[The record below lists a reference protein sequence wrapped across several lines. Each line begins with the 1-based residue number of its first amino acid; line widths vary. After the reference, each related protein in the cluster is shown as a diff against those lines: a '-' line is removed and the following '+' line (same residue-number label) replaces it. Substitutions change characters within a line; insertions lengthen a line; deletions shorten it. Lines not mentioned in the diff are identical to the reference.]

1 MTIDLTALPAPAV
14 LEALD
19 FEETYQAE
27 LATYRQLMEEDG
39 QEWSAPLESDP
50 VTKLIELGSY
60 RRLLNRARVN
70 DASKALLL
78 AYAKGTDLDQLAA
91 NVNLKRLVIQA
102 EDLAAVPP
110 VPAVME
116 EDDALRERVQLVYEG
131 LTTAGPRNSYILHAR
146 NASGLVADATAE
158 SPSPAVVVVT
168 VLSLEGNGAAPADLL
183 ATVAAQLN
191 DDDVRPVADRV
202 TVQSAQIL
210 PYKVEAKVYM
220 VSNGPENEAI
230 LATCRE
236 RLQAWINPRRRLGV
250 EVARSGVDAQLHING
265 VSRVELTAWTDIKP
279 TKAQAAWCTGINVL
293 RGT

>member
-19 FEETYQAE
+19 FEDTYQAE
-27 LATYRQLMEEDG
+27 LATFRTLMETDG

-50 VTKLIELGSY
+50 VTKLIELGTY

-70 DASKALLL
+70 DAAKALLL
-78 AYAKGTDLDQLAA
+78 AYATGADLDQLAA
-91 NVNLKRLVIQA
+91 NVSLQRLVVQA
-102 EDLAAVPP
+102 EDLTAVPP
-110 VPAVME
+110 VQAVLE

-158 SPSPAVVVVT
+158 SPSPAAVVVT
-168 VLSLEGNGAAPADLL
+168 VLSLEGNGTAEADLL
-183 ATVAAQLN
+183 DAVSAYLN
-191 DDDVRPVADRV
+191 DDDVRPVADRL

-210 PYKVEAKVYM
+210 PYTISAKVYM
-220 VSNGPENEAI
+220 AGNGPENEAI

-236 RLQAWINPRRRLGV
+236 RLHAWVNPRRRLGV

-265 VSRVELTAWTDIKP
+265 VTRVELTGWADIKP
-279 TKAQAAWCTGINVL
+279 SKAQAAWCEGFTVV

>member
-102 EDLAAVPP
+102 EDLTAVPP
-110 VPAVME
+110 VPPVME

-168 VLSLEGNGAAPADLL
+168 VLSLDGNGAAPADLL
-183 ATVAAQLN
+183 AAVAAQLN